1 MAQVGW
7 STYLERLGPE
17 GLRVVVSG
25 LLDDGAFAELSGQSP
40 AGLPSADRAR
50 LLTDLSEA
58 DSGRAEELLAALDER
73 RSPLDPPPENWT
85 EQEVRERLAAILRA
99 PDASAASV
107 LHALA
112 RAQKPPLPAAEI
124 RAAAE
129 VIAPELIGEEPGSRP
144 KWLAKV
150 ASDRA
155 GVREIERERRELEG
169 RVRQL
174 ERQLN
179 RALDRSSSLEDRLSQ
194 RVAELQSVR
203 QELRSSR
210 EERQRL
216 EREVARL
223 EKRNADLLE
232 KRAKERTGEITTA
245 LRRLTTEQRR
255 AGSTLKKLL
264 ERETEATTSLREQ
277 GRTVNQLSTLI
288 ERVIEVQEAQART
301 GAMFQEQILR
311 ELLSRNEDGDAA
323 QEKPEDRQPARKKR
337 RGQTQRVGMFVDVQ
351 NMFYAARE
359 KNSRLDFEALLSAAT
374 GGRQL
379 VRAVAYLVETK
390 EIDQSNFIHLLQMKA
405 YEVKRKPLKVRADH
419 TAKGNW
425 DLEMALD
432 ALTTSEHLDVV
443 VLVTGDGDFVPLVR
457 QLKLNGLR
465 VEVYGF
471 TASTAP
477 DLREAADKFVP
488 ITKRLLRPVD
498 GARRGRRSGGS
509 RGAGSSSRSPGGATE
524 SGASGGSSSG
534 SSSSSS
540 EETDARSSGTSRRR
554 SADSS

>member
-1 MAQVGW
+1 
-7 STYLERLGPE
+7 
-17 GLRVVVSG
+17 
-25 LLDDGAFAELSGQSP
+25 
-40 AGLPSADRAR
+40 
-50 LLTDLSEA
+50 
-58 DSGRAEELLAALDER
+58 
-73 RSPLDPPPENWT
+73 
-85 EQEVRERLAAILRA
+85 
-99 PDASAASV
+99 V

-129 VIAPELIGEEPGSRP
+129 VVAPELIGEEPGSRP

-174 ERQLN
+174 ERQLE
-179 RALDRSSSLEDRLSQ
+179 RALDRSSSLEDRLSE
-194 RVAELQSVR
+194 RVAELKGVR
-203 QELRSSR
+203 QELRASR
-210 EERQRL
+210 DERQRL
-216 EREVARL
+216 EREVTRL

-232 KRAKERTGEITTA
+232 KRARERTGEITTA

-264 ERETEATTSLREQ
+264 DRETETTQSLREQ

-311 ELLSRNEDGDAA
+311 ELLTRTEAVEAPGDGAEA
-323 QEKPEDRQPARKKR
+323 RQAPARKKS

-405 YEVKRKPLKVRADH
+405 YEVKRKPLKIRSDH

-498 GARRGRRSGGS
+498 GARRGRRSGS
-509 RGAGSSSRSPGGATE
+509 RGSGSSSRSPSGSGE
-524 SGASGGSSSG
+524 SGSSSG
-534 SSSSSS
+534 SGPASGSSS
-540 EETDARSSGTSRRR
+540 RSSTDSGAPSSGSARKR

>member
-1 MAQVGW
+1 MPHVGW
-7 STYLERLGPE
+7 NTYVDRLGPE
-17 GLRVVVSG
+17 GLRLMVDG
-25 LLDDGAFAELSGQSP
+25 LLDDAAFVHLTGQPVEDLP
-40 AGLPSADRAR
+40 AIDRAQ
-50 LLTDLSEA
+50 LLSDLVEQDAARA
-58 DSGRAEELLAALDER
+58 DEVLAALDAG
-73 RSPLDPPPENWT
+73 SSGLDPPPESWD
-85 EQEVRERLAAILRA
+85 EHEVRDKLAALLRA
-99 PDASAASV
+99 PDESAASV
-107 LHALA
+107 LHWLA
-112 RAQKPPLPAAEI
+112 RTQKPPMPAAEI

-129 VIAPELIGEEPGSRP
+129 VLAPELTGGAPGSRP

-174 ERQLN
+174 ERQLT
-179 RALDRSSSLEDRLSQ
+179 RALDRSSSLEERLSQ
-194 RVAELQSVR
+194 RTAELQG
-203 QELRSSR
+203 LRHEMKASR
-210 EERQRL
+210 EDRQRL
-216 EREVARL
+216 ERETSRL
-223 EKRNADLLE
+223 GKRNADLLE

-255 AGSTLKKLL
+255 AGSALQKLL
-264 ERETEATTSLREQ
+264 ERESDTRRSVREQ
-277 GRTVNQLSTLI
+277 TRTVEKLSTLI

-311 ELLSRNEDGDAA
+311 ELLRRNETPEESEAA
-323 QEKPEDRQPARKKR
+323 TGTQTSSRRKR
-337 RGQTQRVGMFVDVQ
+337 RGETQRVGVFVDVQ

-359 KNSRLDFEALLSAAT
+359 KNARLDFEALLEVAT
-374 GGRQL
+374 SGRQL

-405 YEVKRKPLKVRADH
+405 YEVKRKPLKIRSDR

-443 VLVTGDGDFVPLVR
+443 ALVTGDGDFVPLVR
-457 QLKLNGLR
+457 QLKLGGLR
-465 VEVYGF
+465 VEVFGF

-488 ITKRLLRPVD
+488 ITRRLLRPVD
-498 GARRGRRSGGS
+498 GSRRARRGGGG
-509 RGAGSSSRSPGGATE
+509 RGSSQKQPAGS
-524 SGASGGSSSG
+524 
-534 SSSSSS
+534 
-540 EETDARSSGTSRRR
+540 
-554 SADSS
+554 